1 MEVASSGGYA
11 AGVRAAMPLA
21 LPTLLVGVSFGALAQ
36 TLDWGLVAPVVA
48 SIIVF
53 SASAQFAIASVLG
66 AGGGAA
72 SAVVAAA
79 LVNARFLPM
88 GASVAGALHGSR
100 ARRALEAQAVV
111 DASWALASRGHGRF
125 DREVLIGAT
134 IPQFVA
140 WVAGTAIGVAAGSA
154 IGDLETFGL
163 DVLIPAFFVVLLRD
177 ELRNRRAVQAALLAA
192 ALTLVCVP
200 ILPAG
205 LPVVV
210 ASTAALLGLWSR

>member
-1 MEVASSGGYA
+1 MEGASPGGYT

-36 TLDWGLVAPVVA
+36 TLDWGVVAPVVA
-48 SIIVF
+48 SIVIF

-66 AGGGAA
+66 AGGGAV

-88 GASVAGALHGSR
+88 GASVAGELRGSR
-100 ARRALEAQAVV
+100 ARRAVEAQAVV

-140 WVAGTAIGVAAGSA
+140 WVAGTVLGVAAGSA

-177 ELRNRRAVQAALLAA
+177 ELRTRRAVQVAALAA
-192 ALTLVCVP
+192 ALTLAFVP
-200 ILPAG
+200 IAPAG
-205 LPVVV
+205 IPVVV
-210 ASTAALLGLWSR
+210 ASAAALLGLLDR